1 LPVFRWVYPK
11 ITGCFRYIPGFMN
24 PDCGLCPA
32 LMSTFPPSLAYNVV
46 CTFSE
51 RTSHYEGEG
60 AKTIEVD
67 PGKLGRK

>member
-1 LPVFRWVYPK
+1 
-11 ITGCFRYIPGFMN
+11 MN